1 MLGANKGVYCYNLFA
16 YCSNNPT
23 NLTDPNGTFAGAI
36 FGLIYAAATV
46 VTTAVTSYA
55 FGQSKPNTGITWED
69 VGNAIW
75 NTIVFIVDPVGSTIR
90 ALNPPAVQEARKKE
104 IVRPKIEVLPREFI
118 KDSTFPS
125 LKRPTF
131 PYNPDMFH
139 PRGLVIGFTEKTTNG
154 WIYKWNIP
162 GTTISIFEWD
172 EDYEKGQHYHVMMPG
187 MKNQHKEGNH
197 YVPGTAIPEPWAS
210 MYF

>member
-1 MLGANKGVYCYNLFA
+1 MLNIKHTLF
-16 YCSNNPT
+16 YVKIN
-23 NLTDPNGTFAGAI
+23 
-36 FGLIYAAATV
+36 Y
-46 VTTAVTSYA
+46 
-55 FGQSKPNTGITWED
+55 KTW
-69 VGNAIW
+69 
-75 NTIVFIVDPVGSTIR
+75 T
-90 ALNPPAVQEARKKE
+90 
-104 IVRPKIEVLPREFI
+104 
-118 KDSTFPS
+118 
-125 LKRPTF
+125 KR
-131 PYNPDMFH
+131 N
-139 PRGLVIGFTEKTTNG
+139 RVIILVAGFTEKTTNG